1 MVFFSYIYTFSITFT
16 YKKAR
21 ELMFV
26 QYPGL
31 KSSCRSLWAGLPFP
45 LAVTFGRRRA
55 VHSFGSDRFVQPGAV
70 HSPTTEV
77 CMEQFVP
84 DQRHFACPPFRR
96 LTIFLIPTWFVGW
109 FVCSISPFAYIV
121 NRLSSIFSKNWG
133 SVFRGY
139 YEQGKNS
146 RQDPAGSAVPIKTRR
161 LSWACSRKC
170 HPAAVY

>member
-1 MVFFSYIYTFSITFT
+1 MPFGQGCRFRWPSHSGGGGQCTALGQTDSFS
-16 YKKAR
+16 
-21 ELMFV
+21 
-26 QYPGL
+26 
-31 KSSCRSLWAGLPFP
+31 
-45 LAVTFGRRRA
+45 
-55 VHSFGSDRFVQPGAV
+55 PGAV

-84 DQRHFACPPFRR
+84 DQRHFACPPFSRF
-96 LTIFLIPTWFVGW
+96 TIFLIPTWLVVW
-109 FVCSISPFAYIV
+109 CVCSISPFTHIV

-146 RQDPAGSAVPIKTRR
+146 RQDPAGSAVPMKTRR